1 MPKNLSHF
9 SAKFVKT
16 HFVDEKYHEYH
27 PQLIHCHKDR
37 LELFY
42 VIKGCGHYVV
52 GDREYFVEPG
62 SLVICNA
69 GVLHGESPFQQH
81 AMQSYC
87 GVLRDVFVPDLPPN
101 NLIDNMQKPVLFFS
115 SDKGAIEHIL
125 LALHELDSLTPAG
138 SETCDLL
145 ANALLNVV
153 YLKMQ
158 NRQLSNEW
166 IERNNEGL
174 IQQILTYLNEH
185 YMESLSLQQMADVF
199 HMSYYYLSHIFKAN
213 TGLSPMKYVLHRKI
227 GEAQNLL
234 MNTNM
239 QVGEIGEDL
248 GFNDNC
254 HFSSVF
260 KNRIGISPLQQ
271 RQYFQQ

>member
-1 MPKNLSHF
+1 MPKNLPHL

-16 HFVDEKYHEYH
+16 HFVDEKYHEHH
-27 PQLIHCHKDR
+27 PQLIHCHKDV

-42 VIKGCGHYVV
+42 VIKGCGNYVV
-52 GDREYFVEPG
+52 GDRKYFVEPG

-69 GVLHGESPFQQH
+69 GVLHGEPPFQQH
-81 AMQSYC
+81 VMQSYC
-87 GVLRDVFVPDLPPN
+87 GVLRDVSVPNLPPN

-115 SDKGAIEHIL
+115 SDKAPIEHIL
-125 LALHELDSLTPAG
+125 LALHELDSPTSAAY
-138 SETCDLL
+138 EICDLL

-158 NRQLSNEW
+158 KRQLSNEW
-166 IERNNEGL
+166 IRENNEEL
-174 IQQILTYLNEH
+174 IQQIITYLNEH
-185 YMESLSLQQMADVF
+185 YMEPLSLQHLGDVF
-199 HMSYYYLSHIFKAN
+199 HMSYYHLSHIFKAN
-213 TGLSPMKYVLHRKI
+213 TGLSPIKYVLHRKI

-239 QVGEIGEDL
+239 QIGEIGEDL

-254 HFSSVF
+254 HFSSIF
-260 KNRIGISPLQQ
+260 KKRIGVSPLQY
-271 RQYFQQ
+271 RQHFQQ